1 MLFWCVGVCVFVVVV
16 VCFCWFVCLYVL
28 LDPNVVGGGFFFF
41 FFKGHFLLLLS
52 SLFLW
57 QQFVCLSHVQA
68 VLKSINVLI

>member
-41 FFKGHFLLLLS
+41 FFLKDIFCYYCRHYFYGN
-52 SLFLW
+52 SLY
-57 QQFVCLSHVQA
+57 A
-68 VLKSINVLI
+68 